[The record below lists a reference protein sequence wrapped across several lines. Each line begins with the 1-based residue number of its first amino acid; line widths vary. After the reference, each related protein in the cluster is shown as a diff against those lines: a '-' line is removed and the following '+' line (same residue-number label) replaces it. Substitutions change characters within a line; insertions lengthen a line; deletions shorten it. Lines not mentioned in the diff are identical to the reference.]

1 MSCLREEYVAD
12 WVVKIAHMTHLIKR
26 ATRLLG
32 RLRKEL
38 GSELIQK
45 DPNHHIGIQTT
56 CQPMNQKKYLIP
68 KNKTLVFDDPLM
80 IHIISTSIMVGV
92 IWVIQLVH
100 YPSFKYVNESDYIIF
115 QKYHMSNISYIVF
128 PVMFTELITALI
140 ILFFGEKSLF
150 FVLSLI
156 CLFLIWVITGVL
168 FTKYHSIL
176 KEGKDLMIIE
186 KMIKANWIRALLWTM
201 RLIMILFV
209 IPQINKL
216 HFHF

>member
-1 MSCLREEYVAD
+1 M
-12 WVVKIAHMTHLIKR
+12 
-26 ATRLLG
+26 
-32 RLRKEL
+32 
-38 GSELIQK
+38 
-45 DPNHHIGIQTT
+45 
-56 CQPMNQKKYLIP
+56 
-68 KNKTLVFDDPLM
+68 FDDPLI

-209 IPQINKL
+209 IP
-216 HFHF
+216 

>member
-1 MSCLREEYVAD
+1 M
-12 WVVKIAHMTHLIKR
+12 
-26 ATRLLG
+26 
-32 RLRKEL
+32 
-38 GSELIQK
+38 
-45 DPNHHIGIQTT
+45 
-56 CQPMNQKKYLIP
+56 
-68 KNKTLVFDDPLM
+68 FDDLLM

-92 IWVIQLVH
+92 IWVMQLVH
-100 YPSFKYVNESDYIIF
+100 YPSFKYVKESDYIIF

-128 PVMFTELITALI
+128 PVMFTELITALLI
-140 ILFFGEKSLF
+140 FFSGEKSLF

-209 IPQINKL
+209 IP
-216 HFHF
+216 

>member
-1 MSCLREEYVAD
+1 
-12 WVVKIAHMTHLIKR
+12 MT
-26 ATRLLG
+26 
-32 RLRKEL
+32 
-38 GSELIQK
+38 
-45 DPNHHIGIQTT
+45 
-56 CQPMNQKKYLIP
+56 
-68 KNKTLVFDDPLM
+68 
-80 IHIISTSIMVGV
+80 HIISTSIMVGV

-209 IPQINKL
+209 IP
-216 HFHF
+216 

>member
-1 MSCLREEYVAD
+1 
-12 WVVKIAHMTHLIKR
+12 
-26 ATRLLG
+26 
-32 RLRKEL
+32 
-38 GSELIQK
+38 
-45 DPNHHIGIQTT
+45 
-56 CQPMNQKKYLIP
+56 
-68 KNKTLVFDDPLM
+68 M

-209 IPQINKL
+209 IP
-216 HFHF
+216 

>member
-1 MSCLREEYVAD
+1 
-12 WVVKIAHMTHLIKR
+12 
-26 ATRLLG
+26 
-32 RLRKEL
+32 
-38 GSELIQK
+38 
-45 DPNHHIGIQTT
+45 
-56 CQPMNQKKYLIP
+56 
-68 KNKTLVFDDPLM
+68 M

-156 CLFLIWVITGVL
+156 YLFLIWIITGVL

-209 IPQINKL
+209 IP
-216 HFHF
+216 

>member
-1 MSCLREEYVAD
+1 MFDVA
-12 WVVKIAHMTHLIKR
+12 
-26 ATRLLG
+26 
-32 RLRKEL
+32 
-38 GSELIQK
+38 
-45 DPNHHIGIQTT
+45 
-56 CQPMNQKKYLIP
+56 
-68 KNKTLVFDDPLM
+68 LM

-115 QKYHMSNISYIVF
+115 QKYHMSNISNIVF

-156 CLFLIWVITGVL
+156 CLFLIWVMTGVL

-201 RLIMILFV
+201 RLIMILSV
-209 IPQINKL
+209 IP
-216 HFHF
+216 

>member
-1 MSCLREEYVAD
+1 M
-12 WVVKIAHMTHLIKR
+12 
-26 ATRLLG
+26 
-32 RLRKEL
+32 
-38 GSELIQK
+38 
-45 DPNHHIGIQTT
+45 
-56 CQPMNQKKYLIP
+56 
-68 KNKTLVFDDPLM
+68 FDDPLM

-115 QKYHMSNISYIVF
+115 QKYHMSNISNIVF

-156 CLFLIWVITGVL
+156 CLFLIWVMTGVL

-209 IPQINKL
+209 IP
-216 HFHF
+216 

>member
-1 MSCLREEYVAD
+1 M
-12 WVVKIAHMTHLIKR
+12 
-26 ATRLLG
+26 
-32 RLRKEL
+32 
-38 GSELIQK
+38 
-45 DPNHHIGIQTT
+45 
-56 CQPMNQKKYLIP
+56 
-68 KNKTLVFDDPLM
+68 FDDPLM

-156 CLFLIWVITGVL
+156 CLFLIWVFTGVL
-168 FTKYHSIL
+168 FTKYHRIL

-186 KMIKANWIRALLWTM
+186 KMIKANWIRSLLWTM
-201 RLIMILFV
+201 RLIMIFFV
-209 IPQINKL
+209 IP
-216 HFHF
+216 

>member
-1 MSCLREEYVAD
+1 
-12 WVVKIAHMTHLIKR
+12 
-26 ATRLLG
+26 
-32 RLRKEL
+32 
-38 GSELIQK
+38 
-45 DPNHHIGIQTT
+45 
-56 CQPMNQKKYLIP
+56 
-68 KNKTLVFDDPLM
+68 VFDDPLM

-209 IPQINKL
+209 IP
-216 HFHF
+216 

>member
-1 MSCLREEYVAD
+1 M
-12 WVVKIAHMTHLIKR
+12 
-26 ATRLLG
+26 
-32 RLRKEL
+32 
-38 GSELIQK
+38 
-45 DPNHHIGIQTT
+45 
-56 CQPMNQKKYLIP
+56 
-68 KNKTLVFDDPLM
+68 FDDPLM

-92 IWVIQLVH
+92 IWVVQLVH

-115 QKYHMSNISYIVF
+115 QKYHMSNISNIVF

-156 CLFLIWVITGVL
+156 CLFLIWVMTGVL

-209 IPQINKL
+209 IP
-216 HFHF
+216 

>member
-1 MSCLREEYVAD
+1 MLD
-12 WVVKIAHMTHLIKR
+12 DLLTTHL
-26 ATRLLG
+26 T
-32 RLRKEL
+32 
-38 GSELIQK
+38 
-45 DPNHHIGIQTT
+45 
-56 CQPMNQKKYLIP
+56 
-68 KNKTLVFDDPLM
+68 
-80 IHIISTSIMVGV
+80 STSIMVGV

-128 PVMFTELITALI
+128 PAMFTELITAMLI
-140 ILFFGEKSLF
+140 FFSGEKSLF

-176 KEGKDLMIIE
+176 KEGKDLKIIE
-186 KMIKANWIRALLWTM
+186 KMTKANWIRALLWTM

-209 IPQINKL
+209 IP
-216 HFHF
+216 